1 MENLE
6 KALSHLNGG
15 GRELLLRPPVPF
27 ETFLKRIA
35 DKPNHIIRNI
45 FQVFHD
51 MILRYVEAG
60 IDEYEGDPE
69 SIHYRH
75 YDCSALFVEGADSP
89 FFADRLFANRMISNI
104 EALRSGAQQN
114 KIYIFQGPHGCG
126 KSTFLNNMLRRFEE
140 YTRTEEGACFE
151 VIWRLDR
158 RLLRGAAGLNSALSE
173 DGGIPLFAG
182 SPAGED
188 ATRGPGPGKS
198 PDSPGTP
205 DDGGSR
211 AGGGLNGDILE
222 VPCPSHDH
230 PILLIPK
237 PTRRAFLSDL
247 FRNDPFAEQLFADKG
262 YEWVFRND
270 PCTVC
275 SSLYNALFAKL
286 KDPRAVLR
294 MLHVRHV
301 AFNRRLGQGVT
312 VFSPGDK
319 PLKNN
324 VLVHDVL
331 QKRLDELLGES
342 HRVKYIHSRYA
353 RTNNGVYALM
363 DIKGHNVQ
371 RLTDLHNII
380 SEGVHKVEDTEESVD
395 SLFLALMNPE
405 DKKNVEEFPSFS
417 DRVAYI
423 HLSYVMDLNT
433 EVDIYRDIFGK
444 QIEDRFLP
452 RVLHNFARVIIST
465 RLNLTSEA
473 MNEWIEEPKKYSLY
487 CDENLQLLKMEIY
500 TGHIP
505 PRLLEEDVKRFTA
518 KRRRRIIR
526 EAEKEGVK
534 GFSGRDSIRIFN
546 DFLSQCARE
555 DKLITMSALYDF
567 FTRKVDK
574 ETKEA
579 VPKAFLDSLT
589 RMYDYSILQQVKES
603 LYGYNEEEISRD
615 IQNYLWAVNFDPGSI
630 SVCTYTGD
638 RLEITEPFLEGI
650 EKRLLGPGP
659 DQDKRHAFRKDVQK
673 EYASRTLT
681 QEIRLDGKPVEET
694 NLYAALH
701 ERYVHNLKEKVLD
714 PFLENENFRRAI
726 KAFHDEE
733 FRTYDRKIQNDVRF
747 LIRNLCNNHRY
758 TEQGAQEVCVYVI
771 DNDLARKFA
780 QS

>member
-1 MENLE
+1 
-6 KALSHLNGG
+6 
-15 GRELLLRPPVPF
+15 
-27 ETFLKRIA
+27 
-35 DKPNHIIRNI
+35 
-45 FQVFHD
+45 
-51 MILRYVEAG
+51 
-60 IDEYEGDPE
+60 
-69 SIHYRH
+69 
-75 YDCSALFVEGADSP
+75 
-89 FFADRLFANRMISNI
+89 
-104 EALRSGAQQN
+104 
-114 KIYIFQGPHGCG
+114 
-126 KSTFLNNMLRRFEE
+126 
-140 YTRTEEGACFE
+140 
-151 VIWRLDR
+151 
-158 RLLRGAAGLNSALSE
+158 
-173 DGGIPLFAG
+173 
-182 SPAGED
+182 
-188 ATRGPGPGKS
+188 
-198 PDSPGTP
+198 
-205 DDGGSR
+205 
-211 AGGGLNGDILE
+211 
-222 VPCPSHDH
+222 
-230 PILLIPK
+230 
-237 PTRRAFLSDL
+237 
-247 FRNDPFAEQLFADKG
+247 
-262 YEWVFRND
+262 
-270 PCTVC
+270 
-275 SSLYNALFAKL
+275 
-286 KDPRAVLR
+286 
-294 MLHVRHV
+294 
-301 AFNRRLGQGVT
+301 
-312 VFSPGDK
+312 
-319 PLKNN
+319 
-324 VLVHDVL
+324 
-331 QKRLDELLGES
+331 
-342 HRVKYIHSRYA
+342 
-353 RTNNGVYALM
+353 
-363 DIKGHNVQ
+363 
-371 RLTDLHNII
+371 
-380 SEGVHKVEDTEESVD
+380 
-395 SLFLALMNPE
+395 
-405 DKKNVEEFPSFS
+405 
-417 DRVAYI
+417 
-423 HLSYVMDLNT
+423 
-433 EVDIYRDIFGK
+433 
-444 QIEDRFLP
+444 
-452 RVLHNFARVIIST
+452 
-465 RLNLTSEA
+465 

-505 PRLLEEDVKRFTA
+505 PWLLEEDVKRFTA